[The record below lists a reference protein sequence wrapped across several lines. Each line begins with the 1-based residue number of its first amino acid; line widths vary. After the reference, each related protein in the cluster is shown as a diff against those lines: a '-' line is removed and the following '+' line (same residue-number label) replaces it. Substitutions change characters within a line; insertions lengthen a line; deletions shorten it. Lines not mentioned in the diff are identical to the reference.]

1 MPISCTF
8 YDLTQVMS
16 YYSILPDNKVI
27 KDAELVDIRIL
38 FESYKFYQDI
48 NFYIIMYES
57 AIIDFILKLE
67 NI

>member
-38 FESYKFYQDI
+38 FESYKFYQNI
-48 NFYIIMYES
+48 NFYIIMYEI
-57 AIIDFILKLE
+57 AIIDFIF
-67 NI
+67 IF

>member
-16 YYSILPDNKVI
+16 YYSILPDNKII

-48 NFYIIMYES
+48 NFYIIV
-57 AIIDFILKLE
+57 
-67 NI
+67 